1 MVDVAEPTGDGV
13 RIRVASAGICGSDLH
28 LVDSQLVDG
37 TTLGHEIAG
46 YTDAGIAVAVEPV
59 VSCGACALC
68 AAGDNGLCADALPQ
82 LIGIG
87 RDGGM
92 AEHVLVPEHLLVALP
107 SGLDVMNASLVE
119 PLAVTVRALHR
130 AGVHD
135 GAHVAVIGGGS
146 IGLCAVAV
154 ARHLGARVE
163 LVARH
168 EHQLEAG
175 ARLGAVPATDTPVPI
190 VIEAAGTE
198 SALAAAVE
206 KAAPKG
212 TVGIPG
218 SYWDPVTLPGMMMG
232 VKEVSLV
239 PSAMYGRTTGP
250 RDVDVAAQI
259 LAEEPGIADV
269 LVTHRFPLD
278 GAPEAFAV
286 AADRSH
292 GAIKVVLQPS

>member
-13 RIRVASAGICGSDLH
+13 RVRVASAGICGSDLH
-28 LVDSQLVDG
+28 LVDSQAVDG

-46 YTDAGIAVAVEPV
+46 YTDAGTAVAVEPV
-59 VSCGACALC
+59 VSCGACAC
-68 AAGDNGLCADALPQ
+68 CIAGDNGLCADALPQ

-92 AEHVLVPEHLLVALP
+92 AEQVLVPEHLLVALP
-107 SGLDVMNASLVE
+107 SGIDVMNASLVE
-119 PLAVTVRALHR
+119 PLAVTVRSLHR

-135 GAHVAVIGGGS
+135 GADVAVIGGGS

-154 ARHLGARVE
+154 ARHMGARVE
-163 LVARH
+163 LLARH

-175 ARLGAVPATDTPVPI
+175 ARLGAVPATDAPVPI

-218 SYWDPVTLPGMMMG
+218 TYWDPVTLPGMLMG

-250 RDVDVAAQI
+250 RDVDVAAHI
-259 LAEEPGIADV
+259 LADEPGIADV

-292 GAIKVVLQPS
+292 GAIKVVLEPS